1 MTYILYNPF
10 SGNHSAEEEAKVVSA
25 LQNDETVVQDITAI
39 KDYRSFFA
47 QLTEYDTV
55 ILCGGDGTLNRF
67 VNDTANIDIRCN
79 LLRGKGCFPPNIP
92 NHVQNHCQFQWD
104 SITDYT

>member
-47 QLTEYDTV
+47 QLTELVTGLFDFIKGGETV
-55 ILCGGDGTLNRF
+55 KILDLVSEILSYFKEFEAAG
-67 VNDTANIDIRCN
+67 VIDIVKN
-79 LLRGKGCFPPNIP
+79 FIGAL
-92 NHVQNHCQFQWD
+92 
-104 SITDYT
+104 